1 MRALIQRVKNASVS
15 VEGKLKSEIELGL
28 LVLLGIVED
37 DTGEDIDWLMNKIAN
52 LRIFDDENGVMNK
65 SLTDVN
71 GSVLIISQF
80 TLHAKTKK
88 GNRPSYVLAAKPD
101 IAESIYE
108 KSIEKMG
115 KLLPERVKTGVFG
128 AEMDVSLLNW
138 GPVTIMIDSKNKE

>member
-71 GSVLIISQF
+71 GSVLMISQF

-108 KSIEKMG
+108 KSIEKMS